1 MTSRFFTTLYGR
13 QGEAVF
19 ADRLTRDGWHILA
32 RNFRRR
38 TGEID
43 IIAERNDIVAFIE
56 VKTWRHLDCA
66 DLSDVINA
74 IKIHR
79 IIETSK
85 IFLKINRQYNRKRIR
100 YDVVLLAPDGT
111 TQHYEGAFDETR

>member
-1 MTSRFFTTLYGR
+1 MTSRFCTTLYGR

-19 ADRLTRDGWHILA
+19 SERLAQDGWKVLA
-32 RNFRRR
+32 KNFRCR

-43 IIAERNDIVAFIE
+43 IIAERKGIIAFIE
-56 VKTWRHLDCA
+56 VKSWRYLDSS
-66 DLSDVINA
+66 DLEHVITDA
-74 IKIHR
+74 KIQR

-85 IFLKINRQYNRKRIR
+85 IFLKMNRQYRWEHIR

-111 TQHYEGAFDETR
+111 AQHYEGAFDETR